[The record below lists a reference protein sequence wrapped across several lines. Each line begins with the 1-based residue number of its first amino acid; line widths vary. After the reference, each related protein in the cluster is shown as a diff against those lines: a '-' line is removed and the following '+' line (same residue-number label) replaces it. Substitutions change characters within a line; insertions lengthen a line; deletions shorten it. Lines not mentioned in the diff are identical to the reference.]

1 MNAFDDLL
9 TAAGRV
15 DDATPEQL
23 RRASVSVRAA
33 LSAGPGATP
42 FTSRR
47 PHASLR
53 RKLTLTGAAAAVTA
67 GVVTISVVSLGGGQ
81 HPAGGPGQ
89 AGSAR
94 PSRPTVT
101 GPGQPTEYVT
111 AATLLRAAGK
121 AAGAQ
126 PGGWPDAA
134 YWDATSVY
142 VRDGHTYHREIWIGH
157 HTGGVLRDP
166 GVAPGVIPLTS
177 PSEFG
182 EGLTW
187 DQLYALPT
195 DPARLGAVLS
205 NEVKGYGP
213 DPNPTGGVSAVQ
225 EEFVEIGDLLRESPA
240 SPALRKALYEVA
252 AGIPGVRLVGNLKD
266 ALGRTGVGVERNGE
280 ETLLIDPATGQLLA
294 ELDPG
299 GKGGTTYLTQ
309 GPASTAPAPTT
320 KG

>member
-9 TAAGRV
+9 TAAGRA

-23 RRASVSVRAA
+23 RRASVSVHAA
-33 LSAGPGATP
+33 LSAGPGAAP

-81 HPAGGPGQ
+81 HPAGGPGHP
-89 AGSAR
+89 A
-94 PSRPTVT
+94 VT
-101 GPGQPTEYVT
+101 GSGQPAGYTT

-134 YWDATSVY
+134 YWHATSVY
-142 VRDGHTYHREIWIGH
+142 VRDGHTYHREIWLGH
-157 HTGGVLRDP
+157 HAGGVLRDP
-166 GVAPGVIPLTS
+166 GVAPGVIPLTG
-177 PSEFG
+177 PTLFG

-195 DPARLGAVLS
+195 DAAQLGAVLS
-205 NEVKGYGP
+205 DEVRGYGP

-299 GKGGTTYLTQ
+299 GTGGTTYLTQ